1 VLQEIQQIHIEQGK
15 EGEAN
20 RFALRNPAA
29 ARVYARLSEDDKAAI
44 EKTIN
49 SSVQP
54 ENPPDIQRKY
64 VYSDWVNTWG

>member
-1 VLQEIQQIHIEQGK
+1 MLEEIEKIHIEQGK
-15 EGEAN
+15 EGEAD

-29 ARVYARLSEDDKAAI
+29 TRVYARLGEDEKAGI

-64 VYSDWVNTWG
+64 VYTVWANIQG